1 MLNVV
6 LWAIAGNTTA
16 VVVIATR
23 WYRTIFKLYA
33 NDVPIRPEIVLKA
46 KETNQPL
53 YYFGF
58 GSNMVR
64 HGKHRLEG
72 SR

>member
-1 MLNVV
+1 MLNIV
-6 LWAIAGNTTA
+6 LWAIAVNTTA
-16 VVVIATR
+16 LVVIATH

-33 NDVPIRPEIVLKA
+33 SDVPIRSEIVLKA

-53 YYFGF
+53 YYFGV

-64 HGKHRLEG
+64 HR
-72 SR
+72 